1 MEKLQFKTN
10 NLSNPQGKPHVYF
23 CCHPED
29 HSELFESVSDELL
42 LHQDCAV
49 WYLSDPACVRTQDI
63 WDDLS
68 QMQLFVM
75 PVTRKLLTTPNPALD
90 SEFPFARSHNIPVLP
105 LLQDDP
111 DPSELVSLFNK
122 RCGELQFLNKYACD
136 STALSYDKKLKT
148 YLSSVLVSN
157 ELAQKIRMAFDA
169 YVFLSYRKKDRRFA
183 QELMALI
190 HRHEFCRDIA
200 IWYDEYLT
208 PGENF
213 NDAIRAALKKSDLFV
228 LAVTP
233 NLVNEDNYVRDHEY
247 PAACELKKPIL
258 PVELSPTDHAQ
269 LASQYPDIPTC
280 TDVRDSAALAAL
292 LRDATRSIA
301 LRGNNDPRHTF
312 FIGLAYLSGIDVE
325 VNYERALALIT
336 SAAEAGLTAAA
347 DKLVTMYGNGQG
359 VAWDTEKMLFWQNK
373 LIDYRR
379 RDYRGEPALENG
391 LSLLTELRALA
402 DVEEAKGNAKEQME
416 LLTEIFQLASEL
428 NKRFPCAAVTQQ
440 LAASL
445 TLFGDRLQESGALN
459 KALEFY
465 GESETLLRD
474 QLCREGIRL
483 LNEAPF
489 ITLPHDDM
497 DGTVMILLSDL
508 CVVLNNSGDL
518 LLSMGEESGS
528 TTLME
533 RADRLH
539 KLVYEHLVSDA
550 MRCHCPN
557 RLEHLSAV
565 IGRLGHMEARKGN
578 VSAAREWF
586 LHAVALDEGR
596 LALAGRNH
604 DPMAMEA
611 YALGCYDIAT
621 VDNRHISEG
630 YLQQAAIYY
639 RKLADFAPQ
648 FPHYSQRAAYMEDL
662 LNQVKSYNRQLAIAR
677 GEDPD
682 STQAKLKNMFSS
694 LQTDAFARDASR
706 RKEIFAQE
714 QQHQRR
720 ALERLE
726 KRRQAKA
733 AAAKAAQAEQ
743 LYRDA
748 LSQLAADKH
757 EEGLELLKKSA
768 RLGKAEAQ
776 QMLDRYQA
784 ASKPTEDTPPAP
796 TSPDDIADRCYR
808 EAWQRFRQ
816 HPEGDTEA
824 LALLQKCMEQN
835 ALCSDRAIYYLGI
848 CMEKGVGTT
857 ADPVQA
863 FRLYKTGHELGS
875 MEATYRLARCYQ
887 YGIGVAKTLHIAV
900 RYYTECFRY
909 GMDQARHKLL
919 LLSPLNHLQHLS
931 RYEKARK
938 NYHERSLWLAETGI
952 PVLDK
957 LIENE

>member
-10 NLSNPQGKPHVYF
+10 NLSSPQGKPHVYF

-29 HSELFESVSDELL
+29 HSELLESISDELL

-75 PVTRKLLTTPNPALD
+75 PVTRKLLTCPNPALD
-90 SEFPFARSHNIPVLP
+90 SEFPFARAHNIPVLP

-111 DPSELVSLFNK
+111 NPTELVSLFNEK
-122 RCGELQFLNKYACD
+122 CGELQFLNKYAHD
-136 STALSYDKKLKT
+136 STALSYDEKLKT

-213 NDAIRAALKKSDLFV
+213 NDAIRAALEKSDLFV

-233 NLVNEDNYVRDHEY
+233 NLVNEDNYVRNHEY

-258 PVELSPTDHAQ
+258 PVEFSPTDRAQ

-280 TDVRDSAALAAL
+280 TDIRDSAALATL

-325 VNYERALALIT
+325 VNFERALELIT

-379 RDYRGEPALENG
+379 RDYRSEPTLENG
-391 LSLLTELRALA
+391 LSLLTELRAMA
-402 DVEEAKGNAKEQME
+402 DVEEAKGNADGQSK
-416 LLTEIFQLASEL
+416 LLAESFQLASEL
-428 NKRFPCAAVTQQ
+428 NKRFPCASVTQH

-445 TLFGDRLQESGALN
+445 SLVGSMYQNAGDLN
-459 KALEFY
+459 KAHEFY

-474 QLCREGIRL
+474 QLRREGVQL

-508 CVVLNNSGDL
+508 CVVLSNSGDV
-518 LLSMGEESGS
+518 LLSMGEESGN
-528 TTLME
+528 TPLME

-539 KLVYEHLVSDA
+539 KLAYEYLVSDA
-550 MRCHCPN
+550 LRCHCPN
-557 RLEHLSAV
+557 RMEHLSAV
-565 IGRLGHMEARKGN
+565 ISRLGHMEARKGN
-578 VSAAREWF
+578 TAAAREWF

-604 DPMAMEA
+604 DPLAMEA

-621 VDNRHISEG
+621 VDSRHISEG
-630 YLQQAAIYY
+630 YLQQAASCY
-639 RKLADFAPQ
+639 RQLADLVPQ
-648 FPHYSQRAAYMEDL
+648 FPHYSERAAYMEDL
-662 LNQVKSYNRQLAIAR
+662 LKQVKGYNRQLAIAR

-682 STQAKLKNMFSS
+682 STQAKLKNMFTTF
-694 LQTDAFARDASR
+694 QTDAFAHDASR
-706 RKEIFAQE
+706 RKELFAQE
-714 QQHQRR
+714 QQHQRST
-720 ALERLE
+720 LERLE

-748 LSQLAADKH
+748 LSQLAAGKQ
-757 EEGLELLKKSA
+757 EEGLALLERSA
-768 RLGKAEAQ
+768 RLGKAEAEQ
-776 QMLDRYQA
+776 ALSRYR
-784 ASKPTEDTPPAP
+784 PTTKQSSAQP
-796 TSPDDIADRCYR
+796 SRDDIADRCYR

-816 HPEGDTEA
+816 HPEGDREA
-824 LALLQKCMEQN
+824 LALLQKCMEQD

-848 CMEKGVGTT
+848 CMEKGIGTA
-857 ADPVQA
+857 ADPVRA
-863 FRLYKTGHELGS
+863 FRLYKAGHELGS

-887 YGIGVAKTLHIAV
+887 YGIGVAKTPHIAV

-909 GMDQARHKLL
+909 GMEQARRKLM

-938 NYHERSLWLAETGI
+938 NYQGRSLWLAETGI
-952 PVLDK
+952 AVLDK
-957 LIENE
+957 LVENE